1 MTSIPDLNFSMKT
14 WYSSLLAEPQMP
26 VICGSGGSWV
36 DVRDCALAHVL
47 SLEKSAAGGER
58 MIIASPGMFT
68 FKKIL
73 YFFFSI
79 LLSNRSLGLARL
91 GYVSKT
97 PIKI

>member
-1 MTSIPDLNFSMKT
+1 
-14 WYSSLLAEPQMP
+14 MP

-73 YFFFSI
+73 YFFFFPSYCPI
-79 LLSNRSLGLARL
+79 DHWVWQDWGMFRKRQ
-91 GYVSKT
+91 SKFNL
-97 PIKI
+97 IIF